1 MKKVLKSTSV
11 ALLSATLLAT
21 VTPALT
27 NTVSATTNSFESK
40 QPEKSP
46 LITSEWFEEDN
57 SVNSKLSAQDVDKV
71 VETLK
76 KSYPDLST
84 DYLRTIVNNQRQ
96 GDYSL
101 PALDQVSQRHLHGT
115 LAVQGGWKGITVSQ
129 MGAVIDAALIGAS
142 GGVGS
147 LGVKYAIK
155 KLGKSAAKKTIQIA
169 LQGIVGGAAGRVAS
183 KVVDQALDYA
193 GSPGYYIAKYW
204 DAHDKYP
211 NNGRINF

>member
-71 VETLK
+71 LIINVKEIIV
-76 KSYPDLST
+76 YPLWIKF
-84 DYLRTIVNNQRQ
+84 LN
-96 GDYSL
+96 
-101 PALDQVSQRHLHGT
+101 
-115 LAVQGGWKGITVSQ
+115 
-129 MGAVIDAALIGAS
+129 VIYMVL
-142 GGVGS
+142 
-147 LGVKYAIK
+147 
-155 KLGKSAAKKTIQIA
+155 
-169 LQGIVGGAAGRVAS
+169 
-183 KVVDQALDYA
+183 
-193 GSPGYYIAKYW
+193 
-204 DAHDKYP
+204 
-211 NNGRINF
+211 